1 MSTSEVGDHETPRS
15 RAHRLLDA
23 VPDERV
29 SDAVDILQR
38 LAEPGSSDRRRRR
51 FRTVGVFDG
60 EPDLGGRVKDIARGE
75 LGNGSSQTA

>member
-1 MSTSEVGDHETPRS
+1 MSWSEVGDHETPRS

-29 SDAVDILQR
+29 SDAVDMLQR
-38 LAEPGSSDRRRRR
+38 LAEPGSSDRRRR